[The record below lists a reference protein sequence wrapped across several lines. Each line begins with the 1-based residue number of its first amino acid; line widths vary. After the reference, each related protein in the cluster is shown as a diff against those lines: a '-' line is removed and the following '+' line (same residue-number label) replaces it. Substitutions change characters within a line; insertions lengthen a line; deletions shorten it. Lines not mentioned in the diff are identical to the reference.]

1 MKSLSMEPDPDMRW
15 IYDHTHPEYN
25 TDRAKWLRERR
36 SRAIQGAPEWMKR
49 MAQGDDVL
57 RRDTTQRSQD

>member
-15 IYDHTHPEYN
+15 IYDYTHLEYN
-25 TDRAKWLRERR
+25 TDRAKGLRERR
-36 SRAIQGAPEWMKR
+36 SRAIQYAPEWMKR
-49 MAQGDDVL
+49 MAQVDDVL